1 MKEKEKTMDKKL
13 KEQGIVTRQR
23 IYDFLVEYI
32 TKNGYSPSYLEIA
45 DGTGLKA
52 KSRVHHYIS
61 VLEDMG
67 KIHTQNRKPRTISLV
82 DYKFVKED

>member
-1 MKEKEKTMDKKL
+1 MDKKL
-13 KEQGIVTRQR
+13 QLQEQGMATRQR

-52 KSRVHHYIS
+52 KSRVHHHLS

-67 KIHTQNRKPRTISLV
+67 KIHTQNGKARTISLV
-82 DYKFVKED
+82 GYKFVKVD

>member
-1 MKEKEKTMDKKL
+1 MDKKL
-13 KEQGIVTRQR
+13 QLQEQGMATRQR

-67 KIHTQNRKPRTISLV
+67 KIHTQNGKTRTISLV
-82 DYKFVKED
+82 GYKFVKVD